1 MMDDGE
7 IYDDDDYRPSMSG
20 EASSPQG
27 NRGAVVATPESRRS
41 GVSDG
46 NPSRNNNNETNYSD
60 PLEEAEAAAAA
71 AEVAVMESG
80 PNSGNARGNRGRD
93 PVADRAL
100 MGATNNAGD
109 GEDGVEAHEATD
121 ESGELVRGAFEEFLQ
136 N

>member
-1 MMDDGE
+1 MDDGE
-7 IYDDDDYRPSMSG
+7 LYDDDDYRPSMSG

-27 NRGAVVATPESRRS
+27 NRDAVVATPESRRS
-41 GVSDG
+41 GVSEG
-46 NPSRNNNNETNYSD
+46 NSSRNNERNETNYSD

-80 PNSGNARGNRGRD
+80 PNNGNARGNRGRD

>member
-1 MMDDGE
+1 MDDGE
-7 IYDDDDYRPSMSG
+7 LYDEDYRPSMSG
-20 EASSPQG
+20 EASSPQR
-27 NRGAVVATPESRRS
+27 NLGAVVATPESRRS
-41 GVSDG
+41 GSEG
-46 NPSRNNNNETNYSD
+46 NPSRENNDDGGRVMD

-80 PNSGNARGNRGRD
+80 PNNNARGNRGRD